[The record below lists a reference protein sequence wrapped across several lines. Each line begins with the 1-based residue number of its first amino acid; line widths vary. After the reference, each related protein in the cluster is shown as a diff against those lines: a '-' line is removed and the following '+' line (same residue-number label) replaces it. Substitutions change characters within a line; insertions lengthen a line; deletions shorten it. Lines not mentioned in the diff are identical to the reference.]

1 MVKPICAAISNGVI
15 SSLQVGATGPT
26 GTAGGVAF
34 SPVASQ
40 LINQPAG
47 TTVGVNSLN
56 GVHYVSQWCTTPGTL
71 DDTCFSKAIADI
83 VANGPTGS
91 SGRRMGSLEVSPGV
105 YTFNS
110 TVTVPLGINISIQGA
125 AQDSLWGAFI
135 KAGSSHPNLFTVL
148 ADSVT
153 IQNITFQGDV
163 NEDAIVLGSTSHP
176 LYDTHINWCW
186 FNSFSRGIHIVN
198 GGGLD
203 LSHNTFEYNTF
214 GIASFYPSGDVR
226 AQDIVATDLRSYNN
240 SNGAVSLSGDGTA
253 ANFGNNQFA
262 GIFDWNGGSGFPQIT
277 LYGVTDTQV
286 SGNFNNGYQ
295 DDLLVWGASKNIL
308 IGPIVA
314 YNSGRNTITA
324 NSVTNLTVANVS
336 AHNTNVN
343 NSVGIT
349 AVVNAGNIAGLTAS
363 GVTSTA
369 DTGKGLAT
377 YGIYVDATSTSVD
390 VHGNQPTAQ
399 TTAAYDVLSSGG
411 GTIVLNALTVEND
424 SVTGTTKIGVL
435 GQIRV
440 THPKQLAV
448 MMSPATNTLTLQGM
462 QSGVGFNQT
471 LALNPLGGSVTV
483 NTKAICLADGTN
495 CGIAFGTPSSSSATC
510 SQGQTEFD
518 AAYLYTCVAA
528 NTWRRVATSNF

>member
-1 MVKPICAAISNGVI
+1 
-15 SSLQVGATGPT
+15 
-26 GTAGGVAF
+26 
-34 SPVASQ
+34 
-40 LINQPAG
+40 
-47 TTVGVNSLN
+47 
-56 GVHYVSQWCTTPGTL
+56 
-71 DDTCFSKAIADI
+71 
-83 VANGPTGS
+83 
-91 SGRRMGSLEVSPGV
+91 
-105 YTFNS
+105 
-110 TVTVPLGINISIQGA
+110 
-125 AQDSLWGAFI
+125 
-135 KAGSSHPNLFTVL
+135 
-148 ADSVT
+148 
-153 IQNITFQGDV
+153 
-163 NEDAIVLGSTSHP
+163 VLGSTANA

-186 FNSFSRGIHIVN
+186 FNSFSRGIHVVN

-203 LSHNTFEYNTF
+203 LSHNTFEFNTF
-214 GIASFYPSGDVR
+214 GISSFYPSGDVR
-226 AQDIVATDLRSYNN
+226 ANDIIATDLRAYNN
-240 SNGAVSLSGDGTA
+240 SNGAVSLSGDGTS
-253 ANFGNNQFA
+253 ANFGNNQFS
-262 GIFDWNGGSGFPQIT
+262 GIFDYNGVSGYPQIT

-286 SGNFNNGYQ
+286 SGNFNNGHQ
-295 DDLLVWGASKNIL
+295 DDLLVGGVSKNIL
-308 IGPIVA
+308 VGPIVA
-314 YNSGRNTITA
+314 NNSGRNTIAA
-324 NSVTNLTVANVS
+324 NSVTNLTVSNVS
-336 AHNTNVN
+336 AHNTNVT
-343 NSVGIT
+343 SSTGIT
-349 AVVNAGNIAGLTAS
+349 AVVNASNIAELTVS

-399 TTAAYDVLSSGG
+399 TTAAYNVLSSGG

-518 AAYLYTCVAA
+518 AAYLYTCVAT